1 MNTQILGQEE
11 AIEICARAL
20 THPTHLF
27 FYGAHGMGKTSLAV
41 DFLDSYA
48 LLHDITPRDPKYFL
62 FLTAD
67 VDRGI
72 HTIRAK
78 LADFTRGAQNR
89 PGVLRWVFLDDAD
102 SLPEVSQQA
111 LRRPMEQYNHLTCF
125 IFATKSS
132 ECLIPALQSR
142 CQPVRIYPVNLQ
154 NHMQTIL
161 DRMKYT
167 ITDEQVLHWLIST
180 SLSSIAELQSKIQL
194 LQWIAPENP
203 TYEEARQICAT
214 HDYEKIIHL
223 VRAICSHDVNEIYT
237 QMSNLWQNGMSFE
250 DILHAVHNTSD
261 LYFVLD
267 SKSQEH
273 LYTFLVT
280 GWAYHAQSRCS
291 FLDLLCCLMD
301 SGLLTPKPLS
311 VAL

>member
-11 AIEICARAL
+11 AIEICTRAL

-27 FYGAHGMGKTSLAV
+27 FYGAHGMGKTTLAA
-41 DFLDSYA
+41 DFLDTYA
-48 LLHDITPRDPKYFL
+48 RLNNIEPRDPNYFL

-78 LADFTRGAQNR
+78 LADFTRGAQHR
-89 PGVLRWVFLDDAD
+89 PGILRWVFLDDAD

-154 NHMQTIL
+154 NHMQTI
-161 DRMKYT
+161 Y
-167 ITDEQVLHWLIST
+167 
-180 SLSSIAELQSKIQL
+180 EL
-194 LQWIAPENP
+194 
-203 TYEEARQICAT
+203 
-214 HDYEKIIHL
+214 
-223 VRAICSHDVNEIYT
+223 
-237 QMSNLWQNGMSFE
+237 
-250 DILHAVHNTSD
+250 
-261 LYFVLD
+261 
-267 SKSQEH
+267 
-273 LYTFLVT
+273 
-280 GWAYHAQSRCS
+280 
-291 FLDLLCCLMD
+291 
-301 SGLLTPKPLS
+301 
-311 VAL
+311 